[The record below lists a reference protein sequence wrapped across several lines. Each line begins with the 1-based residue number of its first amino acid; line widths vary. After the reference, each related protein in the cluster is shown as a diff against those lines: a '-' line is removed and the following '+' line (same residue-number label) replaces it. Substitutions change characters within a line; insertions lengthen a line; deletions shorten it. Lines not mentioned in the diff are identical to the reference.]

1 MNATQEHRASVGQD
15 ILERLVS
22 ANRPAPFGL
31 LQHAAE
37 VLSQSFA
44 VTDLLVRGSL
54 ARGTADRLSDVD
66 FVVGVCD
73 AHFGEF
79 VKGLD
84 ALVIAQLGAIMP
96 GWRDTIVADMG
107 GLGYVYLVA
116 YQGRLHQLDLYTA
129 PASAISGIAATTAA
143 RELLHRNC
151 SDGVEI
157 PTNDPAVVSPQ
168 TVIAAERT
176 QLPTCTQL
184 PVEVLVLGQ
193 MIKKR
198 LARGETFVAYGENHM
213 LTVAFRNLIKLAL
226 APTSPFYG
234 WYHLP
239 EDVALTPIGRD
250 CLAELSA
257 LVTAPAVPTP
267 QTLTEA
273 LHRVVAVAERAA
285 PQSVETLRTSL
296 DAYRY
301 YLELP

>member
-1 MNATQEHRASVGQD
+1 MSATQERRAGVGQD

-31 LQHAAE
+31 LQHAADA
-37 VLSQSFA
+37 LSQSFA

-66 FVVGVCD
+66 FVVGISD
-73 AHFGEF
+73 AHFGDF
-79 VKGLD
+79 VKSLD

-116 YQGRLHQLDLYTA
+116 HEGRLHQLDLYAA
-129 PASAISGIAATTAA
+129 PSSAISAIAATTAA
-143 RELLHRNC
+143 RELLHRDYPGARAA
-151 SDGVEI
+151 S
-157 PTNDPAVVSPQ
+157 TTDPAGVAPHA
-168 TVIAAERT
+168 VIAAERSR
-176 QLPTCTQL
+176 QPTCTQL
-184 PVEVLVLGQ
+184 LVEVLVLGQ

-198 LARGETFVAYGENHM
+198 LTRGETFVAYGENHM
-213 LTVAFRNLIKLAL
+213 LTVAFRNLIKVAL
-226 APTSPFYG
+226 APTSQFYG

-285 PQSVETLRTSL
+285 PQSVETLRTTL